1 MGDAVLER
9 TPPAQQRWPRVNSL
23 QMTLCLPFV
32 HRFGSRDLQAL
43 PLGEDSPWRHWLSRI
58 KQSDVAKVCDYSY
71 FFVPEA
77 RKLLFPEWEGWEGRD
92 ADFPVA
98 PADATLNGFREYLA
112 TLDTAFT
119 PRSYDETAARLTWSR
134 QNAWMNAA
142 LTAYGSGIPN
152 GVRFT
157 VDWVDALLLPEHI
170 GVLMMSVRAIGPL
183 TLPES
188 AAFLRVMK
196 KRVYRRRLTVDV
208 ADIEAPGGA
217 MTGWTTIVDEI
228 LEELRELD
236 PRWGGP
242 AIAETFGTNFSFI
255 TVAGIA
261 HNSRIRP
268 LHPFIDVLEQACFSI
283 ATGHGGRTEV
293 DRFSQAGM
301 EELRRVQAFNSW
313 ENWRVLSY
321 DDSLSITMLSGRD
334 DLDRN
339 VTTIWDLV
347 EWAYCLMHGLLLA
360 QRVRL
365 HLLAAQVQATPT
377 VLDAAV
383 THVENTERAFVKFR
397 RILWFHQVTT
407 APVGARIYN
416 LLRHRMELDSLSDFL
431 KEELA
436 IVKGRI
442 DAEWLQEE
450 KKSSLRM
457 ARMLEFLTILG
468 VPLALYVALT
478 QPPLDLRKTSVLGG
492 GGWLATLVLPGL
504 LTISA
509 IAYIVARGGRR
520 TIFRRSRS

>member
-1 MGDAVLER
+1 MER
-9 TPPAQQRWPRVNSL
+9 TPPGQLRWPRANSL
-23 QMTLCLPFV
+23 RMTLCLPFV
-32 HRFGSRDLQAL
+32 HRFGARDLQAL
-43 PLGEDSPWRHWLSRI
+43 PLGKDSPWRHWLSRI

-77 RKLLFPEWEGWEGRD
+77 RRLLFPEWEGWEGRD

-98 PADATLNGFREYLA
+98 PADATLHEFREYLA
-112 TLDTAFT
+112 TLETAFT
-119 PRSYDETAARLTWSR
+119 PRSYEETAARLTWSR
-134 QNAWMNAA
+134 QTDWMSSV
-142 LTAYGSGIPN
+142 LTASGSGISK
-152 GVRFT
+152 GVLFT

-170 GVLMMSVRAIGPL
+170 GVLMMSVRVMSPL
-183 TLPES
+183 ALPEA

-208 ADIEAPGGA
+208 ADIAAPSGA
-217 MTGWTTIVDEI
+217 KMGWTSIVDEI
-228 LEELRELD
+228 LEELREMD

-255 TVAGIA
+255 TVAGVA
-261 HNSRIRP
+261 RDSSIRP
-268 LHPFIDVLEQACFSI
+268 LRPFTDVLEQACFSI
-283 ATGHGGRTEV
+283 ATGHGGGGEV
-293 DRFSQAGM
+293 DRFSPAGM

-321 DDSLSITMLSGRD
+321 DDSLSIAMLSGRD
-334 DLDRN
+334 ELDRN

-383 THVENTERAFVKFR
+383 THVEDTERAFVKFR

-478 QPPLDLRKTSVLGG
+478 QPPLDLHKTSVLGG
-492 GGWLATLVLPGL
+492 AGWLATLVLPGL
-504 LTISA
+504 VVVSA
-509 IAYIVARGGRR
+509 VAYFVARGGRR
-520 TIFRRSRS
+520 SIWRRSKP